1 MNQQYRNIVY
11 CSDVTGTGFWRH
23 IQQILSTGSY
33 QSSLGLQNTYTQH
46 PILDSNYYQ
55 GITSVT
61 IQRWIST
68 QQAQI
73 VLQFLKPQ
81 TEINRAWLIYAID
94 DAMHYDDIPLFN
106 RGRKAF
112 ASDEIQNNIR
122 FMLNISDFVVVT
134 TDYIKQYYNKKY
146 GVPLQNII
154 AVPNLLPRWWFGDR
168 YDPDKKVEQFK
179 KFKSKPRIGIIS
191 SLSHYNVDELRVTKD
206 GIPCICKKDPKTQEE
221 KWITHDSK
229 EIEVKF
235 EDTEIMKDDFDLISD
250 TVRNTVNDF
259 QWVIVG
265 HVPNKI
271 KDLVEKKK
279 IEYHPG
285 TTILNYP
292 SALENLCLQ
301 AVVAPII
308 DMEFNRCKSHIKY
321 IECCALGVPLF
332 ASNYKPYSGIM
343 KPQFLFNDE
352 KELEEKLKKLKFSS
366 TGAYKSIIEDNW
378 KVFNTPKKDGD
389 FTVKNWW
396 LEDNLQIWI
405 DLFRLKPRAPTCSMK
420 LYITRKQENEKQ
432 QKLIDEQEKNST
444 ILKTDDG
451 VKIMK

>member
-1 MNQQYRNIVY
+1 
-11 CSDVTGTGFWRH
+11 
-23 IQQILSTGSY
+23 
-33 QSSLGLQNTYTQH
+33 
-46 PILDSNYYQ
+46 
-55 GITSVT
+55 
-61 IQRWIST
+61 
-68 QQAQI
+68 
-73 VLQFLKPQ
+73 
-81 TEINRAWLIYAID
+81 
-94 DAMHYDDIPLFN
+94 MHYDDIPLFN

-122 FMLNISDFVVVT
+122 FMLNVSDFVVVT

-179 KFKSKPRIGIIS
+179 KFKSRPRIGIIS

-292 SALENLCLQ
+292 SALENLCL
-301 AVVAPII
+301 
-308 DMEFNRCKSHIKY
+308 
-321 IECCALGVPLF
+321 
-332 ASNYKPYSGIM
+332 
-343 KPQFLFNDE
+343 
-352 KELEEKLKKLKFSS
+352 
-366 TGAYKSIIEDNW
+366 
-378 KVFNTPKKDGD
+378 
-389 FTVKNWW
+389 
-396 LEDNLQIWI
+396 
-405 DLFRLKPRAPTCSMK
+405 
-420 LYITRKQENEKQ
+420 
-432 QKLIDEQEKNST
+432 
-444 ILKTDDG
+444 
-451 VKIMK
+451 